1 MAAKP
6 TTILCI
12 DDDRET
18 LEFRKQLLEMH
29 GYTVITA
36 SSGAEGLRIFSEGHP
51 ADLVLLDYIMPG
63 VTGAEVAE
71 QLKQLS
77 PSIPIVLMS
86 AFPELPE
93 SLLRMV
99 DGYVR
104 KGQDPEVMIGAISNA
119 LTSGN
124 RKV

>member
-1 MAAKP
+1 
-6 TTILCI
+6 
-12 DDDRET
+12 
-18 LEFRKQLLEMH
+18 
-29 GYTVITA
+29 
-36 SSGAEGLRIFSEGHP
+36 
-51 ADLVLLDYIMPG
+51 MPG

-71 QLKQLS
+71 QLKHLS
-77 PSIPIVLMS
+77 PNIPIVLMS

-119 LTSGN
+119 LTPGKPKSLISGHVAPCSYSEDCIERN
-124 RKV
+124 MSPRYSGALVCRSHTL